1 MEGIKKGKIK
11 VEILVK
17 DIEKILNILWL
28 QNIAV
33 SKVIKVNITTLRLEV
48 DYINYGRLCEVVRS
62 VGGKVRVLEGKGLI
76 FLLGK
81 MKKRYSIVIAV
92 VVFFA
97 IIYFLSMYIWSIDIT
112 VGKNVTPFEIREQL
126 KEIGV
131 SPGVR
136 KSSLDEKEIERKLES
151 LNSEILWL
159 RVRVEGSTL
168 KVVITE
174 KVNPP
179 VKDEDKYGNLVA
191 DMDGQIKRI
200 YTYSGRAV
208 VKNDDIVKKGAVVIE
223 GIDGNEGGEYV
234 VRPRGMVIANTFYE
248 KEMNIKIS
256 GVEYKRSGNK
266 DLDIY
271 IELFGKKIYLKK
283 STKDFEKYDKI
294 ENSGKIFNEV
304 IYYERVASTIEITES
319 EGVKSVLDTLE
330 KSLSKDLKR
339 DSKIIDKIVTKERI
353 DDEYLNIKV
362 VFVVEQNIVSDEVVE
377 Y

>member
-48 DYINYGRLCEVVRS
+48 DYIDYGRLCEVVRS

-294 ENSGKIFNEV
+294 EKSGKIFNEV

>member
-97 IIYFLSMYIWSIDIT
+97 IIYFLSTYIWSIDIT

-159 RVRVEGSTL
+159 RVRVEGSIL

-234 VRPRGMVIANTFYE
+234 VRPSGMVIANTFYE

-283 STKDFEKYDKI
+283 STKDFEKI
-294 ENSGKIFNEV
+294 EKSGKIFNEV

>member
-1 MEGIKKGKIK
+1 M
-11 VEILVK
+11 
-17 DIEKILNILWL
+17 
-28 QNIAV
+28 
-33 SKVIKVNITTLRLEV
+33 EV

-62 VGGKVRVLEGKGLI
+62 VGGTVRVLEGKGLI

-97 IIYFLSMYIWSIDIT
+97 IIYFLSTYIWSIDIT

-234 VRPRGMVIANTFYE
+234 VRPSGMVIANTFYE

-294 ENSGKIFNEV
+294 EKSGKIFNEV

>member
-97 IIYFLSMYIWSIDIT
+97 IIYFLSTYIWSIDIT

-234 VRPRGMVIANTFYE
+234 VRPSGMVIANKFYE
-248 KEMNIKIS
+248 K
-256 GVEYKRSGNK
+256 
-266 DLDIY
+266 
-271 IELFGKKIYLKK
+271 
-283 STKDFEKYDKI
+283 
-294 ENSGKIFNEV
+294 
-304 IYYERVASTIEITES
+304 
-319 EGVKSVLDTLE
+319 
-330 KSLSKDLKR
+330 
-339 DSKIIDKIVTKERI
+339 
-353 DDEYLNIKV
+353 
-362 VFVVEQNIVSDEVVE
+362 
-377 Y
+377 

>member
-159 RVRVEGSTL
+159 RVRVEWSTL

-294 ENSGKIFNEV
+294 EKSGKIFNEV

>member
-97 IIYFLSMYIWSIDIT
+97 IIYFLSTYIWSIDIT

-126 KEIGV
+126 KELGV

-159 RVRVEGSTL
+159 RVRVEVSIL

-234 VRPRGMVIANTFYE
+234 VRPSGMVIANTFYE

-294 ENSGKIFNEV
+294 EKSGKIFNEV

>member
-1 MEGIKKGKIK
+1 MLDERIIKAGEALEAAK
-11 VEILVK
+11 
-17 DIEKILNILWL
+17 EKINERYRLGYHIMAPANWINDPNGLIQYKGEYHVFYQHHPYDENWGPMHWGHVKSKDCIHWEHCPVAIAPGDEFDKGGCFSGSAVDNNGEL
-28 QNIAV
+28 TLIYTGHNYIDEEQNTFYETQNIAV

-97 IIYFLSMYIWSIDIT
+97 IIYFLSTYIWSIDIT

-168 KVVITE
+168 KVVTYTE
-174 KVNPP
+174 AGVQDAATPTYVPTGDVMQLINSDPNIIQKAKNA
-179 VKDEDKYGNLVA
+179 LVQRYMA
-191 DMDGQIKRI
+191 NQESVRTPINSAINGSGEDGQENLKTKVEESITNSKENR
-200 YTYSGRAV
+200 
-208 VKNDDIVKKGAVVIE
+208 KKYL
-223 GIDGNEGGEYV
+223 DSLGGDY
-234 VRPRGMVIANTFYE
+234 
-248 KEMNIKIS
+248 
-256 GVEYKRSGNK
+256 
-266 DLDIY
+266 
-271 IELFGKKIYLKK
+271 
-283 STKDFEKYDKI
+283 
-294 ENSGKIFNEV
+294 
-304 IYYERVASTIEITES
+304 
-319 EGVKSVLDTLE
+319 
-330 KSLSKDLKR
+330 
-339 DSKIIDKIVTKERI
+339 
-353 DDEYLNIKV
+353 
-362 VFVVEQNIVSDEVVE
+362 
-377 Y
+377 

>member
-62 VGGKVRVLEGKGLI
+62 VGGKVRVLEGKGFI

-97 IIYFLSMYIWSIDIT
+97 IIYFLSTYIWSIDIT

-136 KSSLDEKEIERKLES
+136 KSSLDEKKIERKLES

-234 VRPRGMVIANTFYE
+234 VRPSGMVIANTFYE

-294 ENSGKIFNEV
+294 EKSGKIFNEV

>member
-97 IIYFLSMYIWSIDIT
+97 IIYFLSTYIWSIDIT

-223 GIDGNEGGEYV
+223 GIDGNEGEEYV
-234 VRPRGMVIANTFYE
+234 VRPSGMVIANTFYE

-294 ENSGKIFNEV
+294 EKSGKIFNEV

>member
-97 IIYFLSMYIWSIDIT
+97 IIYFLSTYIWSIDIT

-191 DMDGQIKRI
+191 DMDGQIKRV

-294 ENSGKIFNEV
+294 EKSGKIFNEV

>member
-97 IIYFLSMYIWSIDIT
+97 IIYFLSTYIWSIDIT

-234 VRPRGMVIANTFYE
+234 VIPSGMVIANTFYE

-294 ENSGKIFNEV
+294 EKSGKIFNEV

>member
-97 IIYFLSMYIWSIDIT
+97 IIYFLSTYIWSIDIT

-234 VRPRGMVIANTFYE
+234 VRPSGMVIANTFYE

-294 ENSGKIFNEV
+294 EKSGNEV

>member
-1 MEGIKKGKIK
+1 M
-11 VEILVK
+11 
-17 DIEKILNILWL
+17 
-28 QNIAV
+28 
-33 SKVIKVNITTLRLEV
+33 
-48 DYINYGRLCEVVRS
+48 
-62 VGGKVRVLEGKGLI
+62 
-76 FLLGK
+76 
-81 MKKRYSIVIAV
+81 
-92 VVFFA
+92 
-97 IIYFLSMYIWSIDIT
+97 
-112 VGKNVTPFEIREQL
+112 
-126 KEIGV
+126 
-131 SPGVR
+131 
-136 KSSLDEKEIERKLES
+136 
-151 LNSEILWL
+151 WL

-234 VRPRGMVIANTFYE
+234 VRPSGMVIANTFYE

-283 STKDFEKYDKI
+283 I
-294 ENSGKIFNEV
+294 L
-304 IYYERVASTIEITES
+304 
-319 EGVKSVLDTLE
+319 KSM
-330 KSLSKDLKR
+330 
-339 DSKIIDKIVTKERI
+339 
-353 DDEYLNIKV
+353 IK
-362 VFVVEQNIVSDEVVE
+362 
-377 Y
+377 

>member
-159 RVRVEGSTL
+159 RVRVGGSTL

-234 VRPRGMVIANTFYE
+234 VRPSGMVIANTFYE

-294 ENSGKIFNEV
+294 EKSGKIFNEV

-353 DDEYLNIKV
+353 DDEYLSIKV
-362 VFVVEQNIVSDEVVE
+362 VFVVEQHIVSDEVVE

>member
-294 ENSGKIFNEV
+294 EKSGKIFNEV

>member
-294 ENSGKIFNEV
+294 EKSGKIFNEV
-304 IYYERVASTIEITES
+304 IYYERVASTIEITEI

>member
-159 RVRVEGSTL
+159 RVRIEGSTL

-256 GVEYKRSGNK
+256 GIEYKRSGNK

-294 ENSGKIFNEV
+294 EKSGKIFNEV

>member
-1 MEGIKKGKIK
+1 M
-11 VEILVK
+11 
-17 DIEKILNILWL
+17 
-28 QNIAV
+28 
-33 SKVIKVNITTLRLEV
+33 
-48 DYINYGRLCEVVRS
+48 
-62 VGGKVRVLEGKGLI
+62 
-76 FLLGK
+76 
-81 MKKRYSIVIAV
+81 
-92 VVFFA
+92 
-97 IIYFLSMYIWSIDIT
+97 
-112 VGKNVTPFEIREQL
+112 
-126 KEIGV
+126 
-131 SPGVR
+131 
-136 KSSLDEKEIERKLES
+136 
-151 LNSEILWL
+151 
-159 RVRVEGSTL
+159 
-168 KVVITE
+168 
-174 KVNPP
+174 
-179 VKDEDKYGNLVA
+179 A

-294 ENSGKIFNEV
+294 EKSGKIFNEV

>member
-97 IIYFLSMYIWSIDIT
+97 IIYFLSTYIWSIDIT

-294 ENSGKIFNEV
+294 EKSGKIFNEV

>member
-1 MEGIKKGKIK
+1 M
-11 VEILVK
+11 
-17 DIEKILNILWL
+17 
-28 QNIAV
+28 
-33 SKVIKVNITTLRLEV
+33 
-48 DYINYGRLCEVVRS
+48 
-62 VGGKVRVLEGKGLI
+62 
-76 FLLGK
+76 
-81 MKKRYSIVIAV
+81 
-92 VVFFA
+92 FFA
-97 IIYFLSMYIWSIDIT
+97 IIYFLSTYIWSIDIT

-136 KSSLDEKEIERKLES
+136 KSSLDEKAIERKLES

-234 VRPRGMVIANTFYE
+234 VRPSGMVIANTFYE

-294 ENSGKIFNEV
+294 EKSGKIFNEV

>member
-159 RVRVEGSTL
+159 RVRIEGSTL

-248 KEMNIKIS
+248 KEMNIKIL
-256 GVEYKRSGNK
+256 GIEYKRSGNK

-294 ENSGKIFNEV
+294 EKSGKIFNEV